1 MEQERPSDL
10 ERAVRDY
17 SGMLYS
23 FALSQTKSVQ
33 DAEDV
38 LQEVFL
44 LYIRKAPVF
53 KNGQQQKVWLMRSAL
68 NYCRGLWRFRR
79 RHKTIP
85 LEAAEGVV
93 LEGPEE
99 REVFLELDRLP
110 EKYRT
115 VARLYYFGGLST
127 DEVAQVLGC
136 SPQAVRTRL
145 KRARDMLR
153 ARLNDQEKGG

>member
-1 MEQERPSDL
+1 MGRELPPNVE
-10 ERAVRDY
+10 EAVRDY

-23 FALSQTKSVQ
+23 FVLSQTKSVQ

-44 LYIRKAPVF
+44 LYVRKAPVF
-53 KNGQQQKVWLMRSAL
+53 ENGQQQKVWLMRSAV
-68 NYCRGLWRFRR
+68 NCCRSLWRFRR
-79 RHKTIP
+79 RHRTVP
-85 LEAAEGVV
+85 LEAAGGVV
-93 LEGPEE
+93 LDGLEE
-99 REVFLELDRLP
+99 RELFLELDGLP

-115 VARLYYFGGLST
+115 TVRLFYFGGLT
-127 DEVAQVLGC
+127 TEEIAQTLGC
-136 SPQAVRTRL
+136 TPQAVRTRL